1 MKGKLGKTS
10 QNIMKSIVVNNFI
23 FKLSEWCASVNGN
36 KAERCIDIFTTA
48 SGSSQ
53 IIGQQT
59 HIKNNQSSFIALFL
73 ITNRNLLS
81 QVIKR
86 FSSKSSKK

>member
-1 MKGKLGKTS
+1 
-10 QNIMKSIVVNNFI
+10 MKSIVVNNFI

-59 HIKNNQSSFIALFL
+59 HIKNNQS
-73 ITNRNLLS
+73 
-81 QVIKR
+81 
-86 FSSKSSKK
+86 

>member
-1 MKGKLGKTS
+1 MVKGKLGKTS

-36 KAERCIDIFTTA
+36 KAARCIDIFTTA

-59 HIKNNQSSFIALFL
+59 H
-73 ITNRNLLS
+73 
-81 QVIKR
+81 
-86 FSSKSSKK
+86 